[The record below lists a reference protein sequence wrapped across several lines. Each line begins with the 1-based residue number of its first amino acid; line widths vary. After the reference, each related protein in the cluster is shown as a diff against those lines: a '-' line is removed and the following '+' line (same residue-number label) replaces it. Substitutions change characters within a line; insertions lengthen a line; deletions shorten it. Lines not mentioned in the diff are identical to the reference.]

1 MAKITEQ
8 TERFEDMLDAMNK
21 VVAANADLTVEERN
35 LLSVA
40 YKNTIGSRR
49 TAWRALSSIEKKEE
63 QKGSKNIG
71 LLRSYKAKIETEL
84 NRYCNEILNLIDTQL
99 IPKSGNAEAQVFYF
113 KMKGD
118 YYRYISEYTS
128 GADHDKAGNNAHEAY
143 KSATEKAE
151 KELKTTH
158 PIRLGLA
165 LNYSVFH
172 YEVKNDPSKAC
183 QLAKQ
188 AFDDAIADIDQIEE
202 DQYKDATTIMQLI
215 RDNLTLWTSELE
227 EDGDKWDDDIHP
239 LYTKSLSL
247 VMNTSINCISVLLI
261 EHLTHQ
267 KWSINAK
274 ISKQNANSNWRNDRI
289 DEYHWSFALKSGVF
303 LA

>member
-1 MAKITEQ
+1 MTANSREEHLYMAKLTEQ
-8 TERFEDMLDAMNK
+8 TERFEDMLESMNA
-21 VVAANADLTVEERN
+21 VVKANPELSVEERN

-63 QKGSKNIG
+63 SKQSKNLG
-71 LLRSYKAKIETEL
+71 LLRAYKGKIEGEL
-84 NRYCNEILNLIDTQL
+84 NRFCNEILKLLDDQL
-99 IPKSGNAEAQVFYF
+99 IVKAANAEARVFYY

-128 GADHDKAGNNAHEAY
+128 GQEHTDAGNNAHEAY
-143 KSATEKAE
+143 KKATEEAT

-165 LNYSVFH
+165 LNYSVFF
-172 YEVKNDPSKAC
+172 YEVKNDPGEAC
-183 QLAKQ
+183 KLAKQ

-227 EDGDKWDDDIHP
+227 EDGNDK
-239 LYTKSLSL
+239 
-247 VMNTSINCISVLLI
+247 
-261 EHLTHQ
+261 
-267 KWSINAK
+267 
-274 ISKQNANSNWRNDRI
+274 
-289 DEYHWSFALKSGVF
+289 
-303 LA
+303 

>member
-1 MAKITEQ
+1 
-8 TERFEDMLDAMNK
+8 MLDAMNK
-21 VVAANADLTVEERN
+21 VVAANADLSVEERN

-71 LLRSYKAKIETEL
+71 LLRSYKAKVEGEL
-84 NRYCNEILNLIDTQL
+84 NRYCNEILNLIDNKLLTD
-99 IPKSGNAEAQVFYF
+99 KSINAEAQVFYY

-128 GADHDKAGNNAHEAY
+128 GADHNKAGDNAHEAY
-143 KSATEKAE
+143 KAATEKAE
-151 KELKTTH
+151 KDLKTTH

-188 AFDDAIADIDQIEE
+188 AFDDAIADIDQIE
-202 DQYKDATTIMQLI
+202 
-215 RDNLTLWTSELE
+215 
-227 EDGDKWDDDIHP
+227 
-239 LYTKSLSL
+239 
-247 VMNTSINCISVLLI
+247 
-261 EHLTHQ
+261 
-267 KWSINAK
+267 
-274 ISKQNANSNWRNDRI
+274 
-289 DEYHWSFALKSGVF
+289 
-303 LA
+303 